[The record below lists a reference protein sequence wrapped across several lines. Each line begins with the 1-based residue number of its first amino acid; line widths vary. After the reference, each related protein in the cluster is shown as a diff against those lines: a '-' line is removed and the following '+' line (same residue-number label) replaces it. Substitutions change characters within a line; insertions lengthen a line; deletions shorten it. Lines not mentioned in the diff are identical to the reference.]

1 MCIDFLFSLSVEFS
15 NHVNKFCAQYKL
27 YVFKDL
33 KVRNKFEMGIIRSN
47 LETLARE
54 ERNITRVNSLR
65 SIGKLK
71 GGDHDVDR
79 L

>member
-1 MCIDFLFSLSVEFS
+1 MYRFLFSLLVEFL
-15 NHVNKFCAQYKL
+15 NHVNKFRAQYKL

-33 KVRNKFEMGIIRSN
+33 IVRNKFENGIICSN

-54 ERNITRVNSLR
+54 ERRVNSLR
-65 SIGKLK
+65 SMGKLK

>member
-1 MCIDFLFSLSVEFS
+1 MYIFLFSLSVEFL

-27 YVFKDL
+27 YEFKDL
-33 KVRNKFEMGIIRSN
+33 IVRNKFENGIICSN

-54 ERNITRVNSLR
+54 ERNITRVNSLC
-65 SIGKLK
+65 SMGKLK